1 MQEVVRKMGV
11 RRAIIL
17 LGMAMAVLC
26 LASGLLPTQPSAQ
39 TTSPEGKI
47 VFVRPG
53 TEPSEHCFGQ
63 PCADIWVMGADGSN
77 QTNLTNTPDTNE
89 GQPAWSSDG
98 TRIAFTSDQD
108 EVGGFTDIW
117 VMNADGSNQTNLTP
131 TVPDAD
137 NFHEYQPSWAPS
149 STQIVFVKEVPGQ
162 VFSEQPDIF
171 VMDTDPTTTDATN
184 LTNTPNFLE
193 YQPSWA
199 PSGEQLTF
207 VREVEGRVFSEQPDI
222 FVMDADPVTNDD
234 AINLTQTDESESHP
248 DWSPDGAKIAFSGV
262 RNSGWEIVTMDPDG
276 QNEENLTGD
285 GFDGNDEA
293 PDWSPDGTMVVFQ
306 KESQVGGCC
315 EPWEIWAVNRDGS
328 GDTNLTNHPSYDTGP
343 SWSPDGSEITFTST
357 RNRTEEDPSR
367 TDIFAMAAP
376 TTLPPPSQSAATT
389 TMKQGEGVMA
399 FAESTLATGTS
410 CTLSGTSAAE
420 TLTGTSGADVL
431 CGLGGNDILKG
442 LGGNDTLRGGGGND
456 TLQGGVGNDTLD
468 GGTGTDTASYSA
480 SLTGV
485 IASLATNTATGEGS
499 DTFLGVENL
508 LGSSKVDTL
517 TGSATNNKLTGGG
530 GNDTERGGSGND
542 QVIGSGGTDFL
553 SGQDGDDTVNSKD
566 GVSGNDTLSGGPG
579 IDTKI
584 TDATERSIVSCEIR
598 RLTSGGLS
606 TEPDWGPQ

>member
-1 MQEVVRKMGV
+1 MQELVRKIRT

-17 LGMAMAVLC
+17 LGVAMALLF
-26 LASGLLPTQPSAQ
+26 LASALISTETTSAQ

-47 VFVRPG
+47 VFVRQG
-53 TEPSEHCFGQ
+53 TEPSENCDEQFA
-63 PCADIWVMGADGSN
+63 CDDLWVMDADGSN

-89 GQPAWSSDG
+89 GQPAWSPDG
-98 TRIAFTSDQD
+98 TKIAFTGPGAPNENGVSLGD
-108 EVGGFTDIW
+108 VY
-117 VMNADGSNQTNLTP
+117 VMDADGTNRTNLT
-131 TVPDAD
+131 D
-137 NFHEYQPSWAPS
+137 
-149 STQIVFVKEVPGQ
+149 
-162 VFSEQPDIF
+162 
-171 VMDTDPTTTDATN
+171 
-184 LTNTPNFLE
+184 TPNRRD

-199 PSGEQLTF
+199 PSGEKLTF

-222 FVMDADPVTNDD
+222 FVMDTDPATNDD

-276 QNEENLTGD
+276 QNEEILTGD

-293 PDWSPDGTMVVFQ
+293 PDWSPDGTMVVFM
-306 KESQVGGCC
+306 KESQLGGCC

-328 GDTNLTNHPSYDTGP
+328 GDTNLTNHPSYDMGP

-376 TTLPPPSQSAATT
+376 ITLPPPSQSAATS

-399 FAESTLATGTS
+399 FAESTLSTGS
-410 CTLSGTSAAE
+410 ACTKSGTSAAE

-442 LGGNDTLRGGGGND
+442 LGGNDTLRGGVGND

-480 SLTGV
+480 SLTAV
-485 IASLATNTATGEGS
+485 SASLATNTATGEGS

-542 QVIGSGGTDFL
+542 QVIGSGGADFL

-566 GVSGNDTLSGGPG
+566 GVNGNDTLSGGLG
-579 IDTKI
+579 TDTKI

-598 RLTSGGLS
+598 RLTSGELS